1 MYKEKRTE
9 RTRGGQGSGFSR
21 SLKAKKEPAAI
32 AVAAGSGNPKN
43 KGIPVRI
50 ERGKNTSLFGIL
62 QKSRAK
68 SSWLLSRSFFRSL
81 TKAAQRLPVLAA
93 SAISAIFSHPQKGN
107 ETRSATDGRA
117 ARRGFGV
124 TPAYTTQAA
133 KGVIRLAGVNYILTR
148 TDRTNCK
155 TSGRGNPPRAAEKKK
170 RFHDFCASR
179 RGKGLPP

>member
-1 MYKEKRTE
+1 MQWLQVLEIPK
-9 RTRGGQGSGFSR
+9 TRVFPFASNGAKILLFLGFS
-21 SLKAKKEPAAI
+21 K
-32 AVAAGSGNPKN
+32 
-43 KGIPVRI
+43 
-50 ERGKNTSLFGIL
+50 
-62 QKSRAK
+62 KSRAK